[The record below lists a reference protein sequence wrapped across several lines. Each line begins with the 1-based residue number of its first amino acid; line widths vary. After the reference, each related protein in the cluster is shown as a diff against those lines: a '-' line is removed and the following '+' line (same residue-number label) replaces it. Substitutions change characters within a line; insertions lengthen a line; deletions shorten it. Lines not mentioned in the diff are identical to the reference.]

1 MKIAAHVIRRL
12 AVAAGVCTLTSAP
25 VLAAD
30 PMTDPTF
37 ISARDIKWGDPPPAL
52 PKGAKFAVLYGDP
65 GKAGPYVIRLMLP
78 VGYKIAPHW
87 HTLPENLTVIS
98 GTFYLAT
105 GDTMDRAHAHPLK
118 EGGFHY
124 LPAKAHHS
132 AYAGSKT
139 IVQVHGEGPFDIT
152 YINPADDPQK
162 PKK

>member
-1 MKIAAHVIRRL
+1 MKVITSICGL
-12 AVAAGVCTLTSAP
+12 LTFAVGIGAVTSTPA
-25 VLAAD
+25 LAAD
-30 PMTDPTF
+30 SMTDTTF
-37 ISARDIKWGDPPPAL
+37 INARDVKWGDPPPVL

-65 GKAGPYVIRLMLP
+65 SKAGPYVIRLMLP

-98 GTFYLAT
+98 GTFYLAI

-139 IVQVHGEGPFDIT
+139 ILQVHGEGPFDIT
-152 YINPADDPQK
+152 YLNPADDPQK

>member
-1 MKIAAHVIRRL
+1 MRASYAAQPGVIDF
-12 AVAAGVCTLTSAP
+12 AG
-25 VLAAD
+25 
-30 PMTDPTF
+30 
-37 ISARDIKWGDPPPAL
+37 ARANAYKPKEAGRKPPDIKWGDPPPAL

-78 VGYKIAPHW
+78 VGYKVAPHW

-105 GDTMDRAHAHPLK
+105 GDMMDKAHAHPLK

-124 LPAKAHHS
+124 LPAQAHHS

-139 IVQVHGEGPFDIT
+139 ILQVHGEGPFDIT
-152 YINPADDPQK
+152 YINPADDPSK
-162 PKK
+162 AKK

>member
-1 MKIAAHVIRRL
+1 MKSVARALGLLTH
-12 AVAAGVCTLTSAP
+12 AVAVCALASAHA
-25 VLAAD
+25 LAAD
-30 PMTDPTF
+30 AMADPTF

-98 GTFYLAT
+98 GTFYLST
-105 GDTMDRAHAHPLK
+105 GDTMDKAHAHALK

-139 IVQVHGEGPFDIT
+139 ILQVHGEGPFDIT
-152 YINPADDPQK
+152 YVNPADDPQK
-162 PKK
+162 AKK